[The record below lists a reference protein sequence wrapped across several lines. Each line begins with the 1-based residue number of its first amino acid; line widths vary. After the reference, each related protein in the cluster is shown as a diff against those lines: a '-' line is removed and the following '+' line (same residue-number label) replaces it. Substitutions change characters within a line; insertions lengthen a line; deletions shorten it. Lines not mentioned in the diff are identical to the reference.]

1 MAECV
6 LVPTEP
12 KHLHQIAPLLRDA
25 DAREC
30 AAAGV
35 ETKHALW
42 QSYRGSAFRETA
54 YIGDE
59 LAAVYGIA
67 GTPLS
72 GIGEG
77 WLLTTN
83 ACQKSPLSFV
93 KTFRRRLSEI
103 LPVFPYIYGYVADSY
118 VSSIGLL
125 KLLGFNLSEPIP
137 MAPTGIAFRRY
148 EIGER
153 RWA

>member
-1 MAECV
+1 MAECRIV
-6 LVPTEP
+6 AAEP
-12 KHLHQIAPLLRDA
+12 KHLHAIAPLLRDL
-25 DAREC
+25 DVREC

-35 ETKHALW
+35 STKRALW
-42 QSYRGSAFRETA
+42 QSYRASGFRETA
-54 YIGDE
+54 YMGDE

-67 GTPLS
+67 GTPLT
-72 GIGEG
+72 GIGNG

-83 ACQKSPLSFV
+83 ACQQSPLAFV

-125 KLLGFNLSEPIP
+125 KLLGFNLSEPMP